1 MAGLWFGVCNGL
13 LLALAWPSIG
23 LAPALTAHGSYVS
36 WHSGKRAIRP
46 SLFYHTL
53 GREMKGLGQGPWTG
67 KTCNDQRVPRRVGM
81 APPLSKASVF
91 LMARSLKALVW
102 HFRLIKNHY

>member
-1 MAGLWFGVCNGL
+1 MALIVHGTP
-13 LLALAWPSIG
+13 LAYGPPLDERSGNRPQAITG
-23 LAPALTAHGSYVS
+23 TN
-36 WHSGKRAIRP
+36 SGKGTIRP

-81 APPLSKASVF
+81 APPF
-91 LMARSLKALVW
+91 LGRIKKKHKRLLRLAFFLW
-102 HFRLIKNHY
+102 HAP